1 MASKNPFGDKLL
13 ELPDTILG
21 IGVEAHQ
28 LIFPQETF
36 GVHLLMK
43 KAAPNC
49 YFKCCRG
56 QALRGCQSDKPTP

>member
-28 LIFPQETF
+28 MIFPQETF

-43 KAAPNC
+43 KTAPNC
-49 YFKCCRG
+49 R
-56 QALRGCQSDKPTP
+56 Q